1 MREYNPKH
9 HSRATFTNSRVKFV
23 VLPVLCCLL
32 PLLPDA
38 VVVIGVQSATI
49 KRLPSGIFI
58 FPVCPKLAAVVES
71 TLAVCDDVRRGNGLA
86 TGPGHTSGQVQI
98 SFFMSGKIVAAATL
112 AVVPACCCYYFAQ
125 FSPPTLAENIFENAC
140 QPCEKRAKREAAS
153 SEARTWSQH
162 MEQKPPLTA
171 SHLLNH
177 PQSRLRR
184 RRRSSPSTR
193 AHNDA
198 GSARQSRNVF
208 NNFHILSNHP
218 QSVDCAAASTLAW
231 KKGKSSRGYRVL
243 RGQRGRM

>member
-23 VLPVLCCLL
+23 VLPVLYSLL
-32 PLLPDA
+32 PLLPDAVVVVAA

-71 TLAVCDDVRRGNGLA
+71 TLAVCDDVRRGPGTGLG

-125 FSPPTLAENIFENAC
+125 FSEPLLPSRHWQENVRKCLPAVR
-140 QPCEKRAKREAAS
+140 EKRAKRDGE
-153 SEARTWSQH
+153 
-162 MEQKPPLTA
+162 
-171 SHLLNH
+171 
-177 PQSRLRR
+177 
-184 RRRSSPSTR
+184 
-193 AHNDA
+193 
-198 GSARQSRNVF
+198 
-208 NNFHILSNHP
+208 
-218 QSVDCAAASTLAW
+218 
-231 KKGKSSRGYRVL
+231 
-243 RGQRGRM
+243 

>member
-23 VLPVLCCLL
+23 VLPVLYSLL

-71 TLAVCDDVRRGNGLA
+71 TLAVCDDVRRCLG

-125 FSPPTLAENIFENAC
+125 FSDPLLPSRHWQENVRKCLPAVREN
-140 QPCEKRAKREAAS
+140 RAKREG
-153 SEARTWSQH
+153 E
-162 MEQKPPLTA
+162 
-171 SHLLNH
+171 
-177 PQSRLRR
+177 
-184 RRRSSPSTR
+184 
-193 AHNDA
+193 
-198 GSARQSRNVF
+198 
-208 NNFHILSNHP
+208 
-218 QSVDCAAASTLAW
+218 
-231 KKGKSSRGYRVL
+231 
-243 RGQRGRM
+243 